1 MVSETSMLQK
11 LGKILW
17 PVFPCQL
24 KSYEAWEWI
33 PHIKVTDVGLL
44 LTCTWSWSS
53 QVSLYKLKTTEYT
66 S

>member
-1 MVSETSMLQK
+1 MVSETSKLQK

-17 PVFPCQL
+17 PVFPCQF

-53 QVSLYKLKTTEYT
+53 QVSL
-66 S
+66 